1 MELLIPIGVVV
12 LATLLL
18 ILYFKDSYLEH
29 KICVSK
35 LVYAG
40 TIILIG
46 LLYIIIFYEQ
56 IKDDKTY
63 VMIVN
68 IVCFGM
74 YILLSLSYYLLGSKN
89 LMRNYLYKKYLE
101 IVENDKEFVLLDK
114 YDKIKAS
121 SEKLEDENKEEVK
134 IIGKNFFSLFDK
146 QYKVLEINGAP
157 LKNKDL
163 HKLFND
169 LTQETKSKVYKREI
183 KVREKTKEKTE
194 LYIVCSDY
202 VICENDKYLG
212 HVLVSEKKKRDT
224 MLHVEEE
231 LTDKTKN
238 LDDIKIKFQATLEL
252 SQEAIM
258 FNNLSNNVIWA
269 NDNLV
274 ELLHLRGNSIEID
287 EFLSL
292 IYKDDL
298 EYYKA
303 VLKNLTLAEPSYE
316 TSYRI
321 RVGASYIYVKEKG
334 KRLFDASEDQIMSYL
349 YVVKSNHY
357 ERSNIPELDN
367 VKSQAELL
375 AKLDELYKTTRPFQ
389 LVTFKINN
397 LPNIND
403 EFGRDMGNMVLAE
416 YIKALNKS
424 FVDDNLIYRTSGLE
438 FTFIIIDYRKMDLL
452 QKALKNDKLL
462 HAQMKYGNNNIQT
475 DVYMGVASSNEVPGK
490 NYLIEAT
497 KKSLKTALM
506 PQMRTNYVYYSDIK

>member
-1 MELLIPIGVVV
+1 MELIIPIGVVI

-29 KICVSK
+29 KISVTGI
-35 LVYAG
+35 VYSG
-40 TIILIG
+40 TIILAG
-46 LLYIIIFYEQ
+46 LLYILIFYDMVKQ
-56 IKDDKTY
+56 DTTYIK
-63 VMIVN
+63 IVN
-68 IVCFGM
+68 
-74 YILLSLSYYLLGSKN
+74 YICLGTYALLAFSYYRLGSKN
-89 LMRNYLYKKYLE
+89 VIRNHLYKKYLE
-101 IVENDKEFVLLDK
+101 IIENDKEFVLIDK
-114 YDKIKAS
+114 HGKIKAIS
-121 SEKLEDENKEEVK
+121 KNIENQLDDGVK
-134 IIGKNFFSLFDK
+134 IIGKNFFSFFDR
-146 QYKVLEINGAP
+146 QYKVTDINGASF
-157 LKNKDL
+157 KNRDL

-169 LTQETKSKVYKREI
+169 LLTETNSKVYKREI
-183 KVREKTKEKTE
+183 KVIEKTKEKTE
-194 LYIVCSDY
+194 LTIVCSDY
-202 VICENDKYLG
+202 IICEHNKYLG
-212 HVLVSEKKKRDT
+212 HVLVSEKKKNDT
-224 MLHVEEE
+224 MAHVEEQ
-231 LTDKTKN
+231 LNDKSKN

-258 FNNLSNNVIWA
+258 FNNLKDNEIWA

-274 ELLHLRGNSIEID
+274 KLLHLRGNSVDMD

-292 IYKDDL
+292 IYKEDL
-298 EYYKA
+298 EYYKT
-303 VLKNLTLAEPSYE
+303 VLKNLTVDEPSYE

-334 KRLFDASEDQIMSYL
+334 KRLFDAEHDQIMSYL

-375 AKLDELYKTTRPFQ
+375 AKLDELYKSTRPFE

-397 LPNIND
+397 LPNINE

-424 FVDDNLIYRTSGLE
+424 FIDDNLIYRTSGLE

-452 QKALKNDKLL
+452 RQALKNDKLL
-462 HAQMKYGNNNIQT
+462 HAQMRYGNNSIET

-490 NYLIEAT
+490 NYLIEAV
-497 KKSLKTALM
+497 KKSLKAALM
-506 PQMRTNYVYYSDIK
+506 PQMRTNYIYYSDIK